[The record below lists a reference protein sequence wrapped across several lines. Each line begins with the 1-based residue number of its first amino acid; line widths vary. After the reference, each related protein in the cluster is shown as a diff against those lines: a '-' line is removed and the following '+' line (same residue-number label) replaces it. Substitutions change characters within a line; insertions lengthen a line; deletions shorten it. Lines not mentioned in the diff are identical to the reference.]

1 MARFRHI
8 LLTLASGSALYSG
21 MAPALGLGDI
31 SLHSALN
38 QPLEADIELIQAS
51 DLTADEIRVRLAS
64 SEDFERSG
72 VDRFMFL
79 NDLRFSP
86 IMRNGKQLIRVVS
99 SKPVREPYLNFIVEL
114 SRPGGN
120 LLREYTLLIDPP
132 GSAAYTAVAA
142 SNEQLQAPVRQSAP
156 AAQPAQPRPMPSAS
170 SGQRYQVRS
179 GDSLWT
185 IAGRLQAAGS
195 TASRDALMADI
206 HALNPQAFSGGD
218 RNRLQANADL
228 LLPDSAVAGGGTVQA
243 AVAAE
248 QSVSAPAAPA
258 PQETPGTQQ
267 LQATQRELDLQV
279 ASQGAENQ
287 QLQTLIGDLQA
298 QLLQLQTQMA
308 EKDEQLA
315 AISAQLEQQRQAAVP
330 VEPVI
335 NEAPP
340 ASAPAAVVPA
350 EEAQAVA
357 TPSATSSDAAPATA
371 RSSFGNWSLWL
382 GGLALLLGLLAGF
395 FLRGRRQVVVA
406 PAEPVRQ
413 PVTAVVAQ
421 PPAVAAVQPEPV
433 APVVASASAPLM
445 PRTPTF
451 SSDALEG
458 ANIYIAYGRF
468 GEARNALRKAIE
480 HEPARLDLRLRLLEV
495 LGELGDAKGF
505 ADEEQRARELG
516 ANPVQI
522 EQIRARYSHVQP
534 VAEPVEPLADAVLQL
549 DEPAAPASEVVA
561 DDFQLNLD
569 DLSLDA
575 DWDLVSPFKQDVP
588 PVRGKVITPP
598 AFDPAFRSNLR
609 ELPEVEELAHHESS
623 PFGEELL
630 NEEFVDAFAEQPLKA
645 DLEHLAGNRE
655 HLVTLNMALAYIDQG
670 DIGSACDILNEL
682 ISEGDEHE
690 KARAREL
697 LAQIA

>member
-1 MARFRHI
+1 MARLRHI

-38 QPLEADIELIQAS
+38 QPLEADIELIQAN
-51 DLTADEIRVRLAS
+51 DLTADEVRVRLAS

-132 GSAAYTAVAA
+132 GSAAYNAVAA
-142 SNEQLQAPVRQSAP
+142 SNEQLQAPVSRP
-156 AAQPAQPRPMPSAS
+156 AASVAQAAPRPAPVATA
-170 SGQRYQVRS
+170 GQRYQVRS

-195 TASRDALMADI
+195 AASRDALMADI

-228 LLPDSAVAGGGTVQA
+228 LLPDSAVVGGSPVQA
-243 AVAAE
+243 PPVVEQTAA
-248 QSVSAPAAPA
+248 APAAPEPQKA
-258 PQETPGTQQ
+258 PEAQQ

-279 ASQGAENQ
+279 ASQTAENQ
-287 QLQTLIGDLQA
+287 QLQSLIGDLQT
-298 QLLQLQTQMA
+298 QLLQLQVQMA
-308 EKDEQLA
+308 EKDDQLA

-330 VEPVI
+330 VEPA
-335 NEAPP
+335 APVVEQSPMASEPTAPAPQEQAAPNTAVAPAEP
-340 ASAPAAVVPA
+340 AS
-350 EEAQAVA
+350 
-357 TPSATSSDAAPATA
+357 
-371 RSSFGNWSLWL
+371 NWSLWL
-382 GGLALLLGLLAGF
+382 GALALLVGLLAGF
-395 FLRGRRQVVVA
+395 FLRGRRKVVVA
-406 PAEPVRQ
+406 SSEPTPQ
-413 PVTAVVAQ
+413 AASPVVVL
-421 PPAVAAVQPEPV
+421 PPAAAAVQAEPV
-433 APVVASASAPLM
+433 APVASAASAPLM
-445 PRTPTF
+445 PRNTTF
-451 SSDALEG
+451 TSDALEG

-468 GEARNALRKAIE
+468 DEARNALRKAIE

-495 LGELGDAKGF
+495 LGELGDASGF
-505 ADEEQRARELG
+505 ASEEQRARELG
-516 ANPVQI
+516 ANPQQI
-522 EQIRARYSHVQP
+522 EQIRARYGNLQNAP
-534 VAEPVEPLADAVLQL
+534 QPVEPLADAVLQL
-549 DEPAAPASEVVA
+549 DEPVAPAAEVVT

-575 DWDLVSPFKQDVP
+575 DWDLVSPFKRDA
-588 PVRGKVITPP
+588 PVRGKVIAPP
-598 AFDPAFRSNLR
+598 SFDPAFRSNLR
-609 ELPEVEELAHHESS
+609 ELPEVEELSHHDSG
-623 PFGEELL
+623 FGEEPL
-630 NEEFVDAFAEQPLKA
+630 NEEFLDAFADQPLKA

-690 KARAREL
+690 KAQAREL